1 MKTIKNAIMELF
13 VMGKWIYHDIM
24 WDLYTMPYQLYLNCK
39 RYGYDNVFPNLED
52 IRKNKGYERSL

>member
-24 WDLYTMPYQLYLNCK
+24 WDFYTMPYQLYLNCK
-39 RYGYDNVFPNLED
+39 RYGYDNVFPKIDD
-52 IRKNKGYERSL
+52 IKNKNL